1 MQNEFKLKLVHTNTV
16 LDFLFAK
23 NYDSTKEKNTQVGE
37 KEGFFFNEENVKFKI
52 LLVKKQVHFIQASVC
67 SLKTLHSYVLFELYF
82 SFNAFSLNESFL
94 VQTS

>member
-37 KEGFFFNEENVKFKI
+37 KEGFFFNENVKFKI
-52 LLVKKQVHFIQASVC
+52 LLVKKHRFI
-67 SLKTLHSYVLFELYF
+67 
-82 SFNAFSLNESFL
+82 SFKH
-94 VQTS
+94 